1 MGGEGLVVHDFL
13 CVSAYLSR
21 TSYAFFFSSL
31 LFSLF
36 CMQRRYGIIA
46 SAKMRF
52 PMEITFDAFFDPPF
66 APLSTSPDYCS
77 FDDHDYAFF
86 SLSLSRPFFILF
98 PWRRGGRE
106 WHKWRFIRVWRVT
119 RCCVTIVDR

>member
-1 MGGEGLVVHDFL
+1 ML
-13 CVSAYLSR
+13 
-21 TSYAFFFSSL
+21 FFFSSL

-77 FDDHDYAFF
+77 FDDHDYAF
-86 SLSLSRPFFILF
+86 LSLSFSLARFSFFSRGEGEGESSTNGVLF
-98 PWRRGGRE
+98 VFGG
-106 WHKWRFIRVWRVT
+106 
-119 RCCVTIVDR
+119 